1 MRIFLRKIVIYILL
15 VEVII
20 YLYVQS
26 NNLKDIPVIDNIY
39 QNANIL
45 SKLFYRKL
53 IGHFLYNFL
62 IATTLLIYLMSLNKV
77 NSRILKY
84 LTIGLFLSI
93 LFEFVQIIP
102 NENSKYS
109 IILIYDYLRK
119 TWIKRNLLLTR
130 PTSSCW
136 LSEWRLS
143 FWDSCS

>member
-39 QNANIL
+39 QDTSIL

-53 IGHFLYNFL
+53 IGHFLYNFI
-62 IATTLLIYLMSLNKV
+62 IATTLLKYLQSLNKV
-77 NSRILKY
+77 NNRILKY

-102 NENSKYS
+102 SERVFSYNDIFINYLPYLIISF
-109 IILIYDYLRK
+109 IILLARLPIFNHIYK
-119 TWIKRNLLLTR
+119 
-130 PTSSCW
+130 
-136 LSEWRLS
+136 
-143 FWDSCS
+143 

>member
-26 NNLKDIPVIDNIY
+26 NNLKDIPVINNIY
-39 QNANIL
+39 QNTNIL
-45 SKLFYRKL
+45 SKIFFRKL

-62 IATTLLIYLMSLNKV
+62 IATTLLIYLMAINKV

-102 NENSKYS
+102 NERVFSYNDIFINYLPYLIISF
-109 IILIYDYLRK
+109 IILLARLPIFNHIYK
-119 TWIKRNLLLTR
+119 
-130 PTSSCW
+130 
-136 LSEWRLS
+136 
-143 FWDSCS
+143 

>member
-26 NNLKDIPVIDNIY
+26 NNLKDIPVIDYIY
-39 QNANIL
+39 QNTNIL
-45 SKLFYRKL
+45 SKIFFRKL

-62 IATTLLIYLMSLNKV
+62 TATTLLIYLMSLNKV

-93 LFEFVQIIP
+93 LFEFLQIIP
-102 NENSKYS
+102 NERVFSYNDIFINYLPYLIISF
-109 IILIYDYLRK
+109 IILLARLPIFNHIYK
-119 TWIKRNLLLTR
+119 
-130 PTSSCW
+130 
-136 LSEWRLS
+136 
-143 FWDSCS
+143 